1 MNAQRPP
8 LLIKEARSA
17 GAEQALRDMGILPP
31 LPEEKTAQLAW
42 LGRGLTRLGSRL
54 FFGKP
59 GQATSKGLLSRLGST
74 LSWSSNVAGKPIGSF
89 GRGVLE
95 AGQRMGWSPART
107 QFLQRFGRGLPSHMG
122 GFGLFGGVTSAAT
135 AQPGEDRFK
144 AFLKGFGGGALTGGV
159 MGGVGNLYRMGLTRM
174 APGLARTAAG
184 VTGKGSMLTRPLSP
198 TGPLTNIRSAG
209 TNWRR
214 LGAKA
219 ALGGGAFLAGDVALA
234 PFDMSLTK
242 SIYDITKGQPQE
254 RPLYAYPQI
263 YTAPAVALGQR
274 YGARSMMGIA
284 PGYGAGMFSPWQQG
298 MGQQ

>member
-1 MNAQRPP
+1 MNAQLPPP
-8 LLIKEARSA
+8 LVKEARSA

-31 LPEEKTAQLAW
+31 LSQEKTAQLGW
-42 LGRGLTRLGSRL
+42 LGRGIVSLGSRL
-54 FFGKP
+54 LSGKP
-59 GQATSKGLLSRLGST
+59 GQAAGKGLLSRLGGV
-74 LSWSSNVAGKPIGSF
+74 LSWSSNVAGKPIGSI
-89 GRGVLE
+89 GRGILQK
-95 AGQRMGWSPART
+95 GQELGWSPARL
-107 QFLQRFGRGLPSHMG
+107 QFLQRFGRGLPAHMG

-144 AFLKGFGGGALTGGV
+144 AFLKGFGGGALAGGV
-159 MGGVGNLYRMGLTRM
+159 MGGVGNLYRMGLTKM

-184 VTGKGSMLTRPLSP
+184 VTGKGSVLTRPLSP

-209 TNWRR
+209 TNWRQ

-219 ALGGGAFLAGDVALA
+219 ALGGGAFMAGDIALA

-242 SIYDITKGQPQE
+242 GIYDIAKGQPQE

-274 YGARSMMGIA
+274 YGAGSMLGVA